1 MFLWAIKMQQS
12 GPCMTEYLI
21 VASLKECV
29 ACGSCGNGCMDLRPF
44 AFPHVTLACK
54 KGGRS
59 LNCARHN
66 RSNNAVQTIY
76 HQLPSSALEERSK
89 RSASKNHLPEA
100 LPNFCKSNVLAFQ
113 FVVVPS
119 FQLSS
124 TLFHPKESSCSSS
137 ATAPPKEDGGLANVG
152 PHAAETPKIFKVW
165 KTGPLANCV
174 YNVYKLSFRG

>member
-1 MFLWAIKMQQS
+1 MQQS

-76 HQLPSSALEERSK
+76 HQLPSSTLEERSK

-100 LPNFCKSNVLAFQ
+100 LPHFFASQTSWPFSSQQSPAF
-113 FVVVPS
+113 S
-119 FQLSS
+119 CRRRSS
-124 TLFHPKESSCSSS
+124 TRRKVAAAAPLQHPPRKM
-137 ATAPPKEDGGLANVG
+137 ADLPMQDHMLRKPQRYPKYGRLGRLQTAS
-152 PHAAETPKIFKVW
+152 IM
-165 KTGPLANCV
+165 
-174 YNVYKLSFRG
+174 YIS